1 MQLSLREAATKQSM
15 HDLPM
20 RSDGL
25 LRCARMTVIGRNFIA
40 GVIARSGSDEAVHA
54 YRCGAMDCF
63 APLAMTV
70 MERNFI
76 AGVIARSG
84 SDEAIH
90 G

>member
-1 MQLSLREAATKQSM
+1 
-15 HDLPM
+15 
-20 RSDGL
+20 
-25 LRCARMTVIGRNFIA
+25 MTVMERNFIA

-54 YRCGAMDCF
+54 CRCGAMDCF